1 MSQTV
6 PDFSTAI
13 VTILFLLVLGVIA
26 FVVKKKS
33 GPLKRIIKNQNNLE
47 VVNQLP
53 LRDGYLAY
61 ILRVGNE
68 NFFFVGHKSGRSSLT
83 QVNSINEV
91 EPQFKK
97 NKIEKLD
104 LNKISPPENKI
115 LQKNEEKKPLQH
127 VNISDLLTAHKK
139 GSSNA

>member
-13 VTILFLLVLGVIA
+13 VTILFLLVLGIVA
-26 FVVKKKS
+26 FIIKKKS

-47 VVNQLP
+47 VINQLP

-61 ILRVGNE
+61 ILKVGNE
-68 NFFFVGHKSGRSSLT
+68 NFFFVGHKSGRGSLT
-83 QVNSINEV
+83 QINSLSDIQ
-91 EPQFKK
+91 PQFKK
-97 NKIEKLD
+97 NKIEELSINNSSPEK
-104 LNKISPPENKI
+104 KIIHKTED
-115 LQKNEEKKPLQH
+115 KKPLQH

-139 GSSNA
+139 GNRDA

>member
-47 VVNQLP
+47 VINQLP

-68 NFFFVGHKSGRSSLT
+68 NFFFVGHKSGRCSLT

-104 LNKISPPENKI
+104 INKISSPENKI
-115 LQKNEEKKPLQH
+115 IGKTEEKKPLQH

>member
-13 VTILFLLVLGVIA
+13 VTILFLLVLGIIA
-26 FVVKKKS
+26 FIIKKKS

-47 VVNQLP
+47 VINQLP

-61 ILRVGNE
+61 ILKVGNE
-68 NFFFVGHKSGRSSLT
+68 NFFFVGHKSGRGSLT
-83 QVNSINEV
+83 QINSLKDV
-91 EPQFKK
+91 EPQFQK
-97 NKIEKLD
+97 NKIEKLSI
-104 LNKISPPENKI
+104 NNNSSSEKKIIHKTED
-115 LQKNEEKKPLQH
+115 KKPLQH

-139 GSSNA
+139 GNRDA

>member
-13 VTILFLLVLGVIA
+13 ITILFLLVLGVIA

-47 VVNQLP
+47 VINQLP

-68 NFFFVGHKSGRSSLT
+68 NFFFVGHKSGRCSLT

-104 LNKISPPENKI
+104 INKISTPENKI
-115 LQKNEEKKPLQH
+115 IGKTEEKKPLQH

>member
-47 VVNQLP
+47 VINQLP

-68 NFFFVGHKSGRSSLT
+68 NFFFVGHKSGRCSLT

-91 EPQFKK
+91 ESQFKK

-104 LNKISPPENKI
+104 INKISSPENKI
-115 LQKNEEKKPLQH
+115 IGKTEEKKPLQH

>member
-33 GPLKRIIKNQNNLE
+33 GPLKRIIKHQNNLE
-47 VVNQLP
+47 VINQLP

-61 ILRVGNE
+61 ILKVGNE
-68 NFFFVGHKSGRSSLT
+68 KFFFVGHKSGRSSLT
-83 QVNSINEV
+83 QVNSINEL
-91 EPQFKK
+91 EPQLKK
-97 NKIEKLD
+97 NKIE
-104 LNKISPPENKI
+104 
-115 LQKNEEKKPLQH
+115 
-127 VNISDLLTAHKK
+127 
-139 GSSNA
+139 

>member
-47 VVNQLP
+47 VINQLP
-53 LRDGYLAY
+53 LRDGYFVY

-68 NFFFVGHKSGRSSLT
+68 NFLFVGHKSGRSSLT

-91 EPQFKK
+91 EPQFRK

-104 LNKISPPENKI
+104 LNKISPSENKI
-115 LQKNEEKKPLQH
+115 LRKNEEKKPLQH

-139 GSSNA
+139 GKSNA

>member
-13 VTILFLLVLGVIA
+13 VTVLFLLVLGVIA

-47 VVNQLP
+47 VINQLP

-68 NFFFVGHKSGRSSLT
+68 KFFFIGHKSGRSSLT
-83 QVNSINEV
+83 QVNSINDV

-104 LNKISPPENKI
+104 INKFSSSENKI
-115 LQKNEEKKPLQH
+115 IRTNKEKKPLQH

>member
-33 GPLKRIIKNQNNLE
+33 GPLKRIIKHQNNLE
-47 VVNQLP
+47 VINQLP

-68 NFFFVGHKSGRSSLT
+68 NFFFVGHKSGRCSLT

-104 LNKISPPENKI
+104 INKISPPENKI
-115 LQKNEEKKPLQH
+115 LRKDEEKKPLQH

>member
-13 VTILFLLVLGVIA
+13 VTILFLLVLGIVA
-26 FVVKKKS
+26 FVIKKKS

-47 VVNQLP
+47 VINQLP

-61 ILRVGNE
+61 ILKVGNE
-68 NFFFVGHKSGRSSLT
+68 NFFFVGHKSGRGSLT
-83 QVNSINEV
+83 QINSLKDV
-91 EPQFKK
+91 EPQFQK
-97 NKIEKLD
+97 NKIEKLSI
-104 LNKISPPENKI
+104 NNNSSSEKKIIHKTED
-115 LQKNEEKKPLQH
+115 KKPLQH

-139 GSSNA
+139 GNRDA

>member
-33 GPLKRIIKNQNNLE
+33 GSLKRIIKHQNNLE
-47 VVNQLP
+47 VINQLP

-61 ILRVGNE
+61 ILRVENE
-68 NFFFVGHKSGRSSLT
+68 KFFFVGHKSGRCSLT
-83 QVNSINEV
+83 QINSINE
-91 EPQFKK
+91 EKPHFKK

-104 LNKISPPENKI
+104 INKISPPENKI
-115 LQKNEEKKPLQH
+115 LRKDEEKKPLQH

>member
-47 VVNQLP
+47 VINQLP

-68 NFFFVGHKSGRSSLT
+68 NFFFVGHKSGRCSLT
-83 QVNSINEV
+83 HVNSINEE
-91 EPQFKK
+91 EPHFKK
-97 NKIEKLD
+97 KMLI
-104 LNKISPPENKI
+104 
-115 LQKNEEKKPLQH
+115 
-127 VNISDLLTAHKK
+127 
-139 GSSNA
+139 

>member
-13 VTILFLLVLGVIA
+13 VTILFLLVLGIVA
-26 FVVKKKS
+26 FIIKKKS

-47 VVNQLP
+47 VINQLP

-61 ILRVGNE
+61 ILKVGNE
-68 NFFFVGHKSGRSSLT
+68 NFFFVGHKSGRGSLT
-83 QVNSINEV
+83 QINSLSDIQ
-91 EPQFKK
+91 PQFKK
-97 NKIEKLD
+97 NKIEELSINNNSSPEK
-104 LNKISPPENKI
+104 KIIHKTED
-115 LQKNEEKKPLQH
+115 KKPLQH

-139 GSSNA
+139 GNRDA

>member
-47 VVNQLP
+47 VINQLQ
-53 LRDGYLAY
+53 LRDGYLDY

-68 NFFFVGHKSGRSSLT
+68 KFFFIGHKSGRSSLT
-83 QVNSINEV
+83 QVNNINEV
-91 EPQFKK
+91 EPQFRK

-115 LQKNEEKKPLQH
+115 LRKNEEKKPLQH

-139 GSSNA
+139 GKSNA

>member
-33 GPLKRIIKNQNNLE
+33 GPIKRIIKNQNNLE
-47 VVNQLP
+47 VINQLP

-83 QVNSINEV
+83 QVNSLNEV
-91 EPQFKK
+91 ETQFKK

-104 LNKISPPENKI
+104 LNKISPPENKV
-115 LQKNEEKKPLQH
+115 LRKNEEKKPLQH

>member
-26 FVVKKKS
+26 FIVKKKS

-47 VVNQLP
+47 VINQLP

-68 NFFFVGHKSGRSSLT
+68 KFFFVGHKSGRSSLT

-91 EPQFKK
+91 EPQLKK

-104 LNKISPPENKI
+104 INKISPPENKI
-115 LQKNEEKKPLQH
+115 IGKTEEKRPLQH

-139 GSSNA
+139 GTRNA

>member
-47 VVNQLP
+47 VINQLP

-61 ILRVGNE
+61 ILRVENE
-68 NFFFVGHKSGRSSLT
+68 KFFFVGHKSGRSSLT

-91 EPQFKK
+91 EPQLKK

-104 LNKISPPENKI
+104 INKISPPENKI
-115 LQKNEEKKPLQH
+115 LRKNEEKKPLQH

>member
-47 VVNQLP
+47 VINQLP
-53 LRDGYLAY
+53 LKDGYLAY

-83 QVNSINEV
+83 QVNSVNEV

-115 LQKNEEKKPLQH
+115 LRKNEEKKPLQH

>member
-47 VVNQLP
+47 VINQLP

-68 NFFFVGHKSGRSSLT
+68 NFFFVGHKSGRCSLT

-104 LNKISPPENKI
+104 INKISSTENKI
-115 LQKNEEKKPLQH
+115 IGKTEEKKPLQH

>member
-47 VVNQLP
+47 VINQLP

-91 EPQFKK
+91 EPQFRK

-104 LNKISPPENKI
+104 LNKISLPENKI
-115 LQKNEEKKPLQH
+115 LRKNEDKKPLQH

>member
-13 VTILFLLVLGVIA
+13 VTILFLLVLGIVA
-26 FVVKKKS
+26 FIIKKKS

-47 VVNQLP
+47 VINQLP

-61 ILRVGNE
+61 ILKVGNE
-68 NFFFVGHKSGRSSLT
+68 NFFFVGHKSGRGSLT
-83 QVNSINEV
+83 QINSLKDV
-91 EPQFKK
+91 EPQFPK
-97 NKIEKLD
+97 NKIEKLSI
-104 LNKISPPENKI
+104 NNNSSSEKKIIHKTED
-115 LQKNEEKKPLQH
+115 QKPLQH

-139 GSSNA
+139 GNRDA

>member
-13 VTILFLLVLGVIA
+13 VTILFLLVLGIVA
-26 FVVKKKS
+26 FIIKKKS

-47 VVNQLP
+47 VINQLS

-61 ILRVGNE
+61 ILKVGNE
-68 NFFFVGHKSGRSSLT
+68 NFFFVGHKSGRGSLT
-83 QVNSINEV
+83 QINSLKDV
-91 EPQFKK
+91 EPQFQK
-97 NKIEKLD
+97 NKIEKLSI
-104 LNKISPPENKI
+104 NNNSSSEKKIIHKTED
-115 LQKNEEKKPLQH
+115 KKPLQH

-139 GSSNA
+139 GNRDA